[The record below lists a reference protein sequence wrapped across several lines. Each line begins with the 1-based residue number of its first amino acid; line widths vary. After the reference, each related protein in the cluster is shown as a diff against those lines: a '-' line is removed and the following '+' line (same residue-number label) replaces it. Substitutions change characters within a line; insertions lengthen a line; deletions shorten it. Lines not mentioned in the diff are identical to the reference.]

1 MDIVSVALK
10 RYSTKAFDATKK
22 LTAGE
27 AEQLKTLLQYSPSST
42 NSQPWHFIVAS
53 TDEGKARVAKA
64 ASGTYVFNERKILDA
79 SHVVVFCAKT
89 AMDDAWLQRVVDQE
103 EADGR
108 FATPD
113 AKAANHKGRTFFA
126 DMHRKELKDDDQWM
140 AKQVYL
146 NVGNFLLGVAAM
158 GLDAVPIE
166 GVDFAILDEEFDLK
180 ARATPARWWSRLA
193 TIAWRI
199 STLPCRSR
207 VCRSRRPLPR
217 FNSLLPGTPGPW
229 RSSVSPDFLHPLF
242 PLFSAVCA
250 KFLALII
257 PLVPE

>member
-10 RYSTKAFDATKK
+10 RHSTKAFDATKK
-22 LTAGE
+22 LTAEE
-27 AEQLKTLLQYSPSST
+27 AEKLKTLLQYSPSST

-89 AMDDAWLQRVVDQE
+89 AMDDAWLERVVDQE

-108 FATPD
+108 FATPE
-113 AKAANHKGRTFFA
+113 AKAANHKGRLFFA
-126 DMHRKELKDDDQWM
+126 DMHHWM

-166 GVDFAILDEEFDLK
+166 GVDFTILDAEFDLK
-180 ARATPARWWSRLA
+180 AQGYTSLVVVPVGHHSVEDFNAGLPKSRLPQA
-193 TIAWRI
+193 TTITEI
-199 STLPCRSR
+199 
-207 VCRSRRPLPR
+207 
-217 FNSLLPGTPGPW
+217 
-229 RSSVSPDFLHPLF
+229 
-242 PLFSAVCA
+242 
-250 KFLALII
+250 
-257 PLVPE
+257 

>member
-53 TDEGKARVAKA
+53 TDEGKARV
-64 ASGTYVFNERKILDA
+64 
-79 SHVVVFCAKT
+79 AKT

-180 ARATPARWWSRLA
+180 AQGYTSLVVVPVGHHSVEDFNATLPKSRLPQST
-193 TIAWRI
+193 TITEI
-199 STLPCRSR
+199 
-207 VCRSRRPLPR
+207 
-217 FNSLLPGTPGPW
+217 
-229 RSSVSPDFLHPLF
+229 
-242 PLFSAVCA
+242 
-250 KFLALII
+250 
-257 PLVPE
+257 

>member
-10 RYSTKAFDATKK
+10 RYSTKAFDPSKK
-22 LTAGE
+22 LTAEE
-27 AEQLKTLLQYSPSST
+27 ADKVKTLLQYSPSST

-53 TDEGKARVAKA
+53 TEEGKARVAKSA
-64 ASGTYVFNERKILDA
+64 AGNYTFNEHKMLDA

-108 FATPD
+108 FATPE
-113 AKAANHKGRTFFA
+113 AKAANDKGRRFFA
-126 DMHRKELKDDDQWM
+126 DMHRVSLKDDHQWM

-166 GVDFAILDEEFDLK
+166 GFDADVLDAEFGLKEKGYTSLVVVPVGHHSVEDFNAGLPK
-180 ARATPARWWSRLA
+180 SRLPLE
-193 TIAWRI
+193 T
-199 STLPCRSR
+199 TLTE
-207 VCRSRRPLPR
+207 V
-217 FNSLLPGTPGPW
+217 
-229 RSSVSPDFLHPLF
+229 
-242 PLFSAVCA
+242 
-250 KFLALII
+250 
-257 PLVPE
+257 